1 MTHEEI
7 QELLEGYVDETLDR
21 ATRREVDIHL
31 ATCDECR
38 SILDGVAPVEL
49 GSPAGSWDQK
59 AMGRAVRRSMLRVAA
74 DALLLLFAGW
84 IAAWLLSLLILQ
96 PFVINRGGRA
106 VAATVA
112 TADLAILSNPGVAMS
127 EYAYQNAFLS
137 RTTEVDV
144 SLPVGSAVKEVGSIQ
159 SRIGLFAFGSA
170 DGGPL
175 WPVLYDE
182 NGELGGEESL
192 QAVGEGTVAT
202 VQVWFEDAIEV
213 DTAQAMI
220 STDADISVIWAGFE
234 VAGDEGSALAPAGV
248 LGYGTCSSQL
258 FTVPEMTA
266 GSSGGGSGDY
276 FGMPASVPGALEE
289 TRRALRN
296 LLDYPELIAGI
307 GASVDDGTEAL
318 ERLETPMVE
327 ELVATGPTTEV
338 LDFIDE
344 VDPTAVSVLAI
355 DFMNWSQPPCAR

>member
-59 AMGRAVRRSMLRVAA
+59 AMGRAVRRSILRVAA

-96 PFVINRGGRA
+96 PFVLNRGGRA

-112 TADLAILSNPGVAMS
+112 TADLAILSNPGVTMS
-127 EYAYQNAFLS
+127 EYAYHSAFLS

-182 NGELGGEESL
+182 NELGGEESL
-192 QAVGEGTVAT
+192 RAVGEGTVAT

-213 DTAQAMI
+213 DTAQAMVG
-220 STDADISVIWAGFE
+220 TPADVSVVWAGFE
-234 VAGDEGSALAPAGV
+234 VAGVEGSALAPAGV
-248 LGYGTCSSQL
+248 LGYGTCSSQY
-258 FTVPEMTA
+258 FTAPETAA

-276 FGMPASVPGALEE
+276 LGMPASVSGALEE
-289 TRRALRN
+289 TQRALRN
-296 LLDYPELIAGI
+296 LLDYPELTAGT
-307 GASVDDGTEAL
+307 GASVEDVTEAL

-327 ELVATGPTTEV
+327 ELVVTGPTGEL

-344 VDPTAVSVLAI
+344 VDPTAVSILAI
-355 DFMNWSQPPCAR
+355 DFLNWSEPPCAR